1 MAHAHESSVKI
12 ALELMRGN
20 QKYIDDARAGAPVG
34 NSVVGSLLSIQHQ
47 IPRQYG
53 EAAVAEALRILDAE
67 PTQEE
72 GDAIT
77 LTRTGQAPLR
87 FTGELLEESDGHIQ
101 GGKDHNRW
109 HELAVYRTNGGSYV
123 VRIAYKTIWQGEL
136 DREMA
141 EIVGKPEAVAE
152 VLRDYDP
159 TSHVQGYPPGE
170 HYAAKQARTLDD
182 IRRRY
187 DAQVSEILASAPE
200 FAEVVE

>member
-1 MAHAHESSVKI
+1 VNQDQAVKI
-12 ALELMRGN
+12 AVELLRGN
-20 QKYIDDARAGAPVG
+20 ETYIADARAGAPVG

-53 EAAVAEALRILDAE
+53 EAAVVEALRILD
-67 PTQEE
+67 
-72 GDAIT
+72 GDPKQDGDVIT
-77 LTRTGQAPLR
+77 LTRTGKAPLR
-87 FTGELLEESDGHIQ
+87 FTGELLEESDGRIQ

-109 HELAVYRTNGGSYV
+109 HHLAVYRTGGNSYV

-136 DREMA
+136 DREIT
-141 EIVGKPEAVAE
+141 EIVGKPEAVAV

-187 DAQVSEILASAPE
+187 DSQVSEILASAPE
-200 FAEVVE
+200 FAEEVE